1 MKRLTYFF
9 LFFFLVTSLVAQS
22 TYWTVYHFQV
32 KPGQEDDVMAA
43 MTKFFSSDVGK
54 TLPPANFEA
63 SMFSSSKDKWT
74 HQVVFFS
81 EDANAFGEMY
91 SGQLQSKLEFQM
103 FGATMDQATVGVA
116 SYLGKSILGEPVAGN
131 RYTTVYELSVSDPG
145 AYLTAFT
152 DLRDAI
158 IEMSDGK
165 LGVQLHSFISG
176 NEMGATHVATI
187 SAPDMASML
196 KYTDIAF
203 SSDAMATFN
212 GKVQSIRKRLR
223 TFSTVNI
230 TTFNPPGGM

>member
-1 MKRLTYFF
+1 MKRLTYFL
-9 LFFFLVTSLVAQS
+9 LFFFSTTALVAQS

-81 EDANAFGEMY
+81 EDADAFGEMY

-131 RYTTVYELSVSDPG
+131 RYTTVYELSVSD
-145 AYLTAFT
+145 
-152 DLRDAI
+152 
-158 IEMSDGK
+158 GK
-165 LGVQLHSFISG
+165 LGVQLHAFISG

-203 SSDAMATFN
+203 SSDAMATFA